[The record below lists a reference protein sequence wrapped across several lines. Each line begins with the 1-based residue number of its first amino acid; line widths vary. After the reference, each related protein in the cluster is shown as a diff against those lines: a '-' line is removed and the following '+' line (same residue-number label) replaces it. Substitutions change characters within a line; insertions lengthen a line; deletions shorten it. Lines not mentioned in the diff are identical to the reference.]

1 MLKIFVILIV
11 GICGTQGQ
19 VPVLDDCPD
28 FDVVENFDLNRYLG
42 KWYEQ
47 YRYANFFELMGK
59 CVTAEY
65 SLNANGSVNVH
76 NAQVNILT
84 GKPKTI
90 DGYAVPAGEITE
102 AKFIVN
108 FPVGGFSPNAPYW
121 VLDTDYE
128 TYSVVWSC
136 EKLPLISTRFLW
148 LLSREQNASDE
159 TVKKMYAVLD
169 KYNIDRSFM
178 VSTEQENCS

>member
-19 VPVLDDCPD
+19 VPVFDDCPD

-47 YRYANFFELMGK
+47 YRYVNVFELMGK
-59 CVTAEY
+59 CNVAEY

-76 NAQVNILT
+76 NEQVNTLT
-84 GKPKTI
+84 GKIKTI
-90 DGYAVPAGEITE
+90 DGNAVPVGEITE

-108 FPVGGFSPNAPYW
+108 FPQGGVFSNAPYW

-128 TYSVVWSC
+128 TYSVIWSC
-136 EKLPLISTRFLW
+136 EKHLFVSSRFLW
-148 LLSREQNASDE
+148 LLSREQNASDK

-169 KYNIDRSFM
+169 KFNIDRSLM
-178 VSTEQENCS
+178 VSADQENCS